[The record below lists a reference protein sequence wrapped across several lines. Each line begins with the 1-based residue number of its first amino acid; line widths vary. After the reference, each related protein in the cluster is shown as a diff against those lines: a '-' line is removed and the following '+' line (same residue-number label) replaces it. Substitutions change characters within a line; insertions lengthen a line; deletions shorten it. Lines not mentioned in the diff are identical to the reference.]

1 MVRDFARAIVGIL
14 EGLSVL
20 GILIGLLYAIWAGMV
35 IGFKIVLT
43 SFLMYFIFFALAE
56 QMDYAN

>member
-14 EGLSVL
+14 EVLSVL
-20 GILIGLLYAIWAGMV
+20 GILIGLLYAIWVGMA

>member
-1 MVRDFARAIVGIL
+1 MVRDFARAIVGIF

-20 GILIGLLYAIWAGMV
+20 GILIGLLYAIWVGMV

>member
-1 MVRDFARAIVGIL
+1 MVRDFSRAIVGIL

-20 GILIGLLYAIWAGMV
+20 GILIGLLYAIWVGMV

-56 QMDYAN
+56 QMDYDN

>member
-20 GILIGLLYAIWAGMV
+20 GILIGLLYAIWVGMV

>member
-20 GILIGLLYAIWAGMV
+20 GILVGLLYAIWVGMV